1 MSVNLSPYHILKYL
15 LGFTLILSVGNL
27 FSILSKLNS
36 ENRVLLSLGELFDFN
51 TEANIPT
58 LFSTI
63 LILLCS
69 AALYYIYNGMEKDS
83 RNRRCW
89 LILSGV
95 FLFLAIDE
103 TASIHERLIPLMRE
117 NFELSGYLYYA
128 WIIPYSVLLFILGII
143 MIPFMYR
150 LPRKIQFLILL
161 SGILFLSGSLGMEML
176 GGKQSELMGDKNYT
190 YALYYT
196 IEEFLEMTGM
206 TTFLYALLTYI
217 VQHTTANK
225 LKVNF
230 K

>member
-1 MSVNLSPYHILKYL
+1 MSVNLSPYNILKYL
-15 LGFTLILSVGNL
+15 LGFTLLLLFGNL
-27 FSILSKLNS
+27 FSIVSKLNS
-36 ENRVLLSLGELFDFN
+36 DNRIILSLGELFDFN

-58 LFSTI
+58 LYSTL

-69 AALYYIYNGMEKDS
+69 AVLFYIYNSLEKES
-83 RNRRCW
+83 KNRKSW
-89 LILSGV
+89 LILSAV
-95 FLFLAIDE
+95 FLFLAMDE

-117 NFELSGYLYYA
+117 NFDLSGYLYYA
-128 WIIPYSVLLFILGII
+128 WIIPYSILLIILGLVLL
-143 MIPFMYR
+143 PFMYR
-150 LPRKIQFLILL
+150 LPRKIQFLFLF

-176 GGKQSELMGDKNYT
+176 GGKQSQLMGVHNYT
-190 YALYYT
+190 YAIYYT

-217 VQHTTANK
+217 VQYTPAKN